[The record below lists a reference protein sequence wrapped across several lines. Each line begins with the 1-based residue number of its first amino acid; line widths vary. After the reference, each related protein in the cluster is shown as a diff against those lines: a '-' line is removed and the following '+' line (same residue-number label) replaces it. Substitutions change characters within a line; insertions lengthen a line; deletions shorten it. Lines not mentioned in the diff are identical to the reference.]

1 MVSIFELTS
10 LIFSRPENK
19 GLFSRMA
26 SFRLL
31 TTYSPAVLGSWME
44 VKEGWGGVGR
54 TKRICSHFVSTSVAA
69 LGGGEVDQGWLSVH
83 V

>member
-19 GLFSRMA
+19 GLF
-26 SFRLL
+26 FQNGLL
-31 TTYSPAVLGSWME
+31 SSIDNLFKGS
-44 VKEGWGGVGR
+44 VGVVDGGGVGR